1 MFMRLKIIEREQNL
15 NVENDLCT
23 ILFNQ
28 PVLPESENDLDEDW
42 YVIMLSI

>member
-1 MFMRLKIIEREQNL
+1 MFMRLKIIERERNL
-15 NVENDLCT
+15 DIENDLST

-42 YVIMLSI
+42 YVIILLI